1 LRRSIAR
8 RCAAS
13 ASSRW
18 RSVYPEFGDF
28 CDVAAEILGIT
39 PEQVARFPNVGLA
52 ASALAA
58 PRAGFGDVDVHPS
71 LLEKAAILLERLA
84 RNHPLP
90 DGNKRSA
97 FFLTGIFLEANG
109 LPLLGTEPDVD
120 VPMVDRIASGQVDH
134 AQIVVWLSART
145 GAPSNTDG

>member
-1 LRRSIAR
+1 VAIS
-8 RCAAS
+8 
-13 ASSRW
+13 
-18 RSVYPEFGDF
+18 YPEFGDF

-39 PEQVARFPNVGLA
+39 PEQVARFPNIGLA

-58 PRAGFGDVDVHPS
+58 PRAGWDDVDLYSS

-97 FFLTGIFLEANG
+97 FYLVGIFLEAND
-109 LPLLGTEPDVD
+109 LPLHGAEPDVD
-120 VPMVDRIASGQVDH
+120 VPMVERIASGQVDH
-134 AQIVVWLSART
+134 AQIVLWLSART
-145 GAPSNTDG
+145 SAPSSD